1 MQAVMEARDIRSLIA
16 RAQEGDRE
24 AFGALMAELETRL
37 AAFVRTRIGTH
48 LAAEVEVADVLQ
60 EASSR
65 AFQSLSCFT
74 WRGDDSFVRW
84 LNGIAEHA
92 IVSLARKQHRGG
104 ARILYV
110 EHEIAGSKDDPTP
123 SKVLRREERF
133 LRLQA
138 ALDGLAPDYREA
150 IYLTRIQGLTVKE
163 AAERM
168 QRTPKAVM
176 HLLSRG
182 LKELKGSFGD
192 TESLG
197 LPAQGLKKSEN
208 DDGAR

>member
-1 MQAVMEARDIRSLIA
+1 MQEVMETHDIQALIS
-16 RAQEGDRE
+16 RAQEGDQA
-24 AFGALMAELETRL
+24 AFGAAITEVKAKLEG
-37 AAFVRTRIGTH
+37 FVRARVGRH
-48 LAAEVEVADVLQ
+48 LAAEIDSEDVFQ
-60 EASSR
+60 ETCAR
-65 AFQSLSCFT
+65 ACESLACFK
-74 WRGDDSFVRW
+74 WRGGDSFVRW

-92 IVSLARKQHRGG
+92 IVSLARKRRKGG

-110 EHEIAGSKDDPTP
+110 EHEIGGDDPTP
-123 SKVLRREERF
+123 SKALRREERF
-133 LRLQA
+133 SRLQA

-150 IYLTRIQGLTVKE
+150 IYLTRIQGLTIKE

-168 QRTPKAVM
+168 QRTPKSVM

-197 LPAQGLKKSEN
+197 LPARGLKKSDADN
-208 DDGAR
+208 DAR